1 MEKKRSSWPYLIS
14 GFLAVVF
21 LVNFTMLALA
31 IKSDDGLTDSDYY
44 EKGLFYTSRLK
55 TEAELGWKIGFSF
68 KDVASP
74 ASENTVR
81 IDVTKDGSPVKG
93 VSVRVVLKR
102 PATNRFDAG
111 FDLIESG
118 ESGGSYSGTVV
129 IPSAGFWDFDVVAE
143 KDGRSMERVFR
154 IRV

>member
-1 MEKKRSSWPYLIS
+1 MEKKRSLWPYMIA

-31 IKSDDGLTDSDYY
+31 IKSDDGLTDPDYY
-44 EKGLFYTSRLK
+44 EKGLFYTSRMK
-55 TEAELGWKIGFSF
+55 AETELGWKIGFSF
-68 KDVASP
+68 KDGGAP

-81 IDVTKDGSPVKG
+81 IEVTKDGAPVKG
-93 VSVRVVLKR
+93 VAVRVVLKR

-118 ESGGSYSGTVV
+118 GSYSGTVK
-129 IPSAGFWDFDVVAE
+129 IPSAGLWDLDVVAE

-154 IRV
+154 VRV

>member
-1 MEKKRSSWPYLIS
+1 MEKKRSLWPYLIA

-31 IKSDDGLTDSDYY
+31 IKSDDGLTDPDYY

-55 TEAELGWKIGFSF
+55 SEAELGWKIGFSF
-68 KDVASP
+68 TNGASP
-74 ASENTVR
+74 ASKNHPVR
-81 IDVTKDGSPVKG
+81 IEVTKDGSPVKG

-102 PATNRFDAG
+102 PATSRFDAG
-111 FDLIESG
+111 FDFV

-129 IPSAGFWDFDVVAE
+129 IPSAGFWDVDVVAE

-154 IRV
+154 VRV